1 MAADIHLARMAKVLV
16 DYSAEVKEKDKVLI
30 QGTALAAPL
39 IEALYK
45 ELILKGAHP
54 ELLLLTDNIETIF
67 YTYAQDHQLTYMSPF
82 RKYYVENLDII
93 ITIIADYNTKQL
105 TSIPPTKI
113 AQRAKANQD
122 INTIVFERTQKGKMK
137 WTLTLF
143 PTHALA
149 QEASMS
155 LLEYEDFVYKACF
168 LDKEDPVA
176 AWKDLSRT
184 QEKVV
189 SFLQGKSAL
198 HILGE
203 DTDLTVNVKGRTW
216 INSDG
221 RRNFPSG
228 EVFTSPVETSAE
240 GKIRFTYPGIYMGK
254 EVEDITVT
262 FEKGTVVEASAE
274 KGDDLLQEML
284 NTDEGARRLGEVA
297 IGTNYGIT
305 QFTKNILFDEKIGG
319 TIHLALGRSLPDAGG
334 KNNSAIHWDLVKDMK
349 RDSQIYAD
357 DELFYENG
365 VFVF

>member
-1 MAADIHLARMAKVLV
+1 MATDVYIARMARALV
-16 DYSAEVKEKDKVLI
+16 DYSAEIKEKDKVLI

-45 ELILKGAHP
+45 ELIIKGAYP
-54 ELLLLTDNIETIF
+54 ETLLILDNIETIF
-67 YTYAQDHQLTYMSPF
+67 FTYAQDHQLTYVSPF
-82 RKYYVENLDII
+82 RKYYVENVDII
-93 ITIIADYNTKQL
+93 IGIIADYNTKYL
-105 TSIPPTKI
+105 ASVPPEKI
-113 AQRAKANQD
+113 AQRAKANQE
-122 INTIVFERTQKGKMK
+122 INNILFERTFQGQMK

-155 LLEYEDFVYKACF
+155 LMEYEEFVHNACF

-176 AWKDLSRT
+176 AWKDLSKN

-189 SFLQGKSAL
+189 SYLQGKSTL
-198 HILGE
+198 HFLGE
-203 DTDLTVNVKGRTW
+203 DTDLTVNVNGRTW

-221 RRNFPSG
+221 HRNFPSG

-240 GKIRFTYPGIYMGK
+240 GSIRFTYPGIYMGK
-254 EVEDITVT
+254 EVEDITLT
-262 FEKGTVVEASAE
+262 FEKGRVVKASAE

-319 TIHLALGRSLPDAGG
+319 TIHLAVGRSLPDAGG
-334 KNNSAIHWDLVKDMK
+334 QNDSAIHWDLVKNMK
-349 RDSQIYAD
+349 QDSQIYAD
-357 DELFYENG
+357 GELFYENG
-365 VFVF
+365 AFVF